1 MALIQQPRTYCK
13 IKGVAMLSEALFLNE
28 RRVDFVVSNGKDP
41 FEVIYRKIKPTLN
54 YILKSSYSL
63 EP

>member
-1 MALIQQPRTYCK
+1 
-13 IKGVAMLSEALFLNE
+13 MLSEALFLNE